1 MASRLGGG
9 AAGWEVDGPEDDG
22 FGAAV
27 GSCEEAWMSAAA
39 AEARPCTVSRT
50 CLLAP
55 VSAGVLLPSELCRCS
70 RRDEEAE
77 WKDLFVAR
85 EEVENDRAVMD
96 SAEALNIGN
105 LNVAAHE
112 NRDQV

>member
-9 AAGWEVDGPEDDG
+9 EVPWEVDGPEDDG
-22 FGAAV
+22 FGTAV
-27 GSCEEAWMSAAA
+27 GSCEEAWMSAA
-39 AEARPCTVSRT
+39 RPCTLSRT

-55 VSAGVLLPSELCRCS
+55 VSAGVWLPSELCRCS
-70 RRDEEAE
+70 CRDEEAK
-77 WKDLFVAR
+77 WKDLG
-85 EEVENDRAVMD
+85 RAAMD